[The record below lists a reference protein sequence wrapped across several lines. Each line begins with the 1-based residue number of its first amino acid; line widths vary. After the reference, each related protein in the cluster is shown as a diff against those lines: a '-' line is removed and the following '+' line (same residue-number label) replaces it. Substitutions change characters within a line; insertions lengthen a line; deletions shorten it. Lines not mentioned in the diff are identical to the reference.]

1 VQPILLRFAA
11 FCLLALCAFA
21 ACADNSTFVIT
32 PETRP
37 RGIELEP
44 SQRVYEDASGTLT
57 LENVRALGDEK
68 FVAANT
74 VGKLHL
80 SSAYWTRVTIK
91 SELPTD
97 MLYALITNWWDY
109 QDIYVLKADGSAT
122 SSSAGLLR
130 EPQDSTEN
138 FQPTFLIRA
147 GETLTLYVRLKSTG
161 TFHTPDS
168 AALVISQAASMFEKR
183 LPYFYLQGTVF
194 GMLLALSLY
203 NMFVARSTRDRAYLL
218 YSLYLLAMSLSLIG
232 LMSPNPSVLNL
243 IFLRHYPWAAMWVK
257 RLADPLL
264 WILLLFFDRAFLET
278 RQYLRAW
285 DKVLVVMIV
294 LVTIQ
299 ELIFFIGLQPQ
310 EGVWSWVLGFPE
322 TLAPIL
328 GVVVGILRYR
338 QGFVPARYFVIAQS
352 LLALGTLVLGAE
364 GEAWNPLTY
373 LPQGLFWRY
382 VQGNSLWVGAAA
394 EAIIFSMGLAYRINI
409 LRATVANNAL
419 EAERERRRVAIETK
433 ERLEVEVAERT
444 QDLRVEKE
452 KTSLLLHNIL
462 PVEIANELIANG
474 STQPQRHE
482 EVSILFTDF
491 KEFTS
496 AVASLPAKLVVEELN
511 DMFQHFDDIIDACG
525 IEKIKTIG
533 DSYMIVGGL
542 PNPVPDHAERCVEAA
557 LRMLAYLDDRNET
570 SALKWRMRAGIH
582 SGAVI
587 AGVVG
592 KRKFGYDVWGDTVN
606 VASRMESA
614 GEAGRVNVSAY
625 TYNLIKC
632 RYRGEYRG
640 NLAAKGKGEIEMY
653 FVIPEAKSVLTSG

>member
-1 VQPILLRFAA
+1 M
-11 FCLLALCAFA
+11 
-21 ACADNSTFVIT
+21 T
-32 PETRP
+32 
-37 RGIELEP
+37 
-44 SQRVYEDASGTLT
+44 
-57 LENVRALGDEK
+57 
-68 FVAANT
+68 
-74 VGKLHL
+74 
-80 SSAYWTRVTIK
+80 
-91 SELPTD
+91 
-97 MLYALITNWWDY
+97 
-109 QDIYVLKADGSAT
+109 
-122 SSSAGLLR
+122 
-130 EPQDSTEN
+130 
-138 FQPTFLIRA
+138 
-147 GETLTLYVRLKSTG
+147 
-161 TFHTPDS
+161 
-168 AALVISQAASMFEKR
+168 
-183 LPYFYLQGTVF
+183 
-194 GMLLALSLY
+194 
-203 NMFVARSTRDRAYLL
+203 
-218 YSLYLLAMSLSLIG
+218 
-232 LMSPNPSVLNL
+232 
-243 IFLRHYPWAAMWVK
+243 
-257 RLADPLL
+257 
-264 WILLLFFDRAFLET
+264 
-278 RQYLRAW
+278 
-285 DKVLVVMIV
+285 
-294 LVTIQ
+294 
-299 ELIFFIGLQPQ
+299 
-310 EGVWSWVLGFPE
+310 
-322 TLAPIL
+322 PIL
-328 GVVVGILRYR
+328 GIVVGILRYR

-352 LLALGTLVLGAE
+352 LLALGNLVLGAE

-394 EAIIFSMGLAYRINI
+394 EAILFSMGLAYRINI
-409 LRATVANNAL
+409 LRAKVANQAL

-444 QDLRVEKE
+444 QDLRLEKE

-511 DMFQHFDDIIDACG
+511 DMFQHFDDIIDSCG

-542 PNPVPDHAERCVEAA
+542 PNPVPDHAERCVDAA
-557 LRMLAYLDDRNET
+557 LRMLAYLDDRNEN

-625 TYNLIKC
+625 TYNLIKS

-640 NLAAKGKGEIEMY
+640 SLAAKGKGEIEMY
-653 FVIPEAKSVLTSG
+653 FVIAETKSVLTSG

>member
-1 VQPILLRFAA
+1 
-11 FCLLALCAFA
+11 
-21 ACADNSTFVIT
+21 
-32 PETRP
+32 
-37 RGIELEP
+37 
-44 SQRVYEDASGTLT
+44 
-57 LENVRALGDEK
+57 
-68 FVAANT
+68 
-74 VGKLHL
+74 
-80 SSAYWTRVTIK
+80 
-91 SELPTD
+91 

>member
-1 VQPILLRFAA
+1 M
-11 FCLLALCAFA
+11 
-21 ACADNSTFVIT
+21 
-32 PETRP
+32 
-37 RGIELEP
+37 
-44 SQRVYEDASGTLT
+44 T

-68 FVAANT
+68 FVAADA

-97 MLYALITNWWDY
+97 MLYVLMAKWWDY
-109 QDIYVLKADGSAT
+109 QDIHVLKADGSVT
-122 SSSAGLLR
+122 SLSAGLLR
-130 EPQDSTEN
+130 EPQDNTEK
-138 FQPTFLIRA
+138 FHPTFLIRA

-161 TFHTPDS
+161 VFHTPDS
-168 AALVISQAASMFEKR
+168 VALVISQAASLFEKI

-203 NMFVARSTRDRAYLL
+203 NMFVAKSTKDRAYLL
-218 YSLYLLAMSLSLIG
+218 YSLYLLGMALSLIG
-232 LMSPNPSVLNL
+232 TMSPDPSVLNL
-243 IFLRHYPWAAMWVK
+243 IFLRHYPWAAMWIK

-278 RQYLRAW
+278 RQYLRRW

-299 ELIFFIGLQPQ
+299 ELIFFMGLQPQ

-322 TLAPIL
+322 GLTPIL
-328 GVVVGILRYR
+328 GIVVGILRYR

-394 EAIIFSMGLAYRINI
+394 EAIIFSMGLSYRINI
-409 LRATVANNAL
+409 LRAKVANHAL
-419 EAERERRRVAIETK
+419 EAERERKRVAIETK

-444 QDLRVEKE
+444 QELRVEKE

-511 DMFQHFDDIIDACG
+511 DMFQHFDDIIDSCG

-542 PNPVPDHAERCVEAA
+542 PNPVPDHAERCVDAA

-582 SGAVI
+582 SGSVV

-625 TYNLIKC
+625 TYNLIKS

>member
-1 VQPILLRFAA
+1 VQPILLRFAT
-11 FCLLALCAFA
+11 FCLLTLCALPA
-21 ACADNSTFVIT
+21 LADNSPFVIT

-37 RGIELEP
+37 RAIALEA
-44 SQRVYEDASGTLT
+44 SQWVYEDPSGALT

-68 FVAANT
+68 FVAANA

-97 MLYALITNWWDY
+97 MLYVLSTPWWDY
-109 QDIYVLKADGSAT
+109 QDIYVLKADGSVT
-122 SSSAGLLR
+122 SLSAGLLR
-130 EPQDSTEN
+130 EPKDDTEK
-138 FQPTFLIRA
+138 FHPTFLIRA

-161 TFHTPDS
+161 VFHTPDS
-168 AALVISQAASMFEKR
+168 VALFISQAASLLEKM
-183 LPYFYLQGTVF
+183 LPFSYLQGTVF

-203 NMFVARSTRDRAYLL
+203 NMFVAKSTKDRAYIL
-218 YSLYLLAMSLSLIG
+218 YSLYLLAMALSLIG
-232 LMSPNPSVLNL
+232 TMSPDPSVLNL

-257 RLADPLL
+257 RLADPSL
-264 WILLLFFDRAFLET
+264 WILLLLFDRAFLET
-278 RQYLRAW
+278 RQYLRRW
-285 DKVLVVMIV
+285 DKVLVVVIV

-299 ELIFFIGLQPQ
+299 ELIFFMGLLPE
-310 EGVWSWVLGFPE
+310 EGVWAWVLGSPE
-322 TLAPIL
+322 ALAPIL
-328 GVVVGILRYR
+328 GIVVGILRYR

-394 EAIIFSMGLAYRINI
+394 EAIIFSMGLSYRINM
-409 LRATVANNAL
+409 LRSAVANQAL
-419 EAERERRRVAIETK
+419 EAEQERKRVAIETK

-444 QDLRVEKE
+444 QELRLEKE
-452 KTSLLLHNIL
+452 NASLLLHNIL

-474 STQPQRHE
+474 STQPKRHE

-491 KEFTS
+491 KEFTN
-496 AVASLPAKLVVEELN
+496 AVASLPARRVVEELN
-511 DMFQHFDDIIDACG
+511 DIFQHFDDIIDSCG

-542 PNPVPDHAERCVEAA
+542 PNPVPDHAERCVDAA
-557 LRMLAYLDDRNET
+557 FKMLAYLAERNEAA
-570 SALKWRMRAGIH
+570 ALKWHMRAGIH
-582 SGAVI
+582 SGAVV

-592 KRKFGYDVWGDTVN
+592 KRKFTYDVWGDTVN
-606 VASRMESA
+606 IASRVESA

-625 TYNLIKC
+625 TYDLIKA
-632 RYRGEYRG
+632 RYKGEYRG
-640 NLAAKGKGEIEMY
+640 NLGAKGKGEIDMY
-653 FVIPEAKSVLTSG
+653 FVLPQ